1 MASDFIIIAIDGGAG
16 SGKSTTARMI
26 SQRLNYMH
34 VDTGSH
40 YRLLTHWFLKGKI
53 SPEELLN
60 EETLT
65 RLQLDSVLTG
75 TSCRMRINK
84 EDVIDSEL
92 RTEQINEMV
101 SIYSALSSVR
111 KHLFNYQRSLVKFGQ
126 FNKFQGIIMEGR
138 DIGSVIL
145 PDADLKLFLFASE
158 EIRNQRREA
167 QGLIDSIKK
176 RDRLDSERKNSP
188 LIATSNSIHIDTGSI
203 SIEEVYL
210 LIIEHIKKL

>member
-1 MASDFIIIAIDGGAG
+1 
-16 SGKSTTARMI
+16 
-26 SQRLNYMH
+26 
-34 VDTGSH
+34 
-40 YRLLTHWFLKGKI
+40 
-53 SPEELLN
+53 
-60 EETLT
+60 
-65 RLQLDSVLTG
+65 
-75 TSCRMRINK
+75 MRINK

-111 KHLFNYQRSLVKFGQ
+111 KHLFNYQRSLVKFSQ
-126 FNKFQGIIMEGR
+126 SNKFEGIIMEGR

-167 QGLIDSIKK
+167 QGLIDSIKI

-188 LIATSNSIHIDTGSI
+188 LKASPNSIQIDTGI
-203 SIEEVYL
+203 FSIEEVYL

>member
-1 MASDFIIIAIDGGAG
+1 
-16 SGKSTTARMI
+16 
-26 SQRLNYMH
+26 
-34 VDTGSH
+34 
-40 YRLLTHWFLKGKI
+40 
-53 SPEELLN
+53 
-60 EETLT
+60 
-65 RLQLDSVLTG
+65 
-75 TSCRMRINK
+75 MRINK

-111 KHLFNYQRSLVKFGQ
+111 KHLFNYQRSLVKFSQ
-126 FNKFQGIIMEGR
+126 SNKFEGIIMEGR

-188 LIATSNSIHIDTGSI
+188 LKATPNSIQIDTGII

-210 LIIEHIKKL
+210 LIIEHIKNCDQFNIPNCTITILFISKDFS

>member
-1 MASDFIIIAIDGGAG
+1 
-16 SGKSTTARMI
+16 
-26 SQRLNYMH
+26 
-34 VDTGSH
+34 
-40 YRLLTHWFLKGKI
+40 
-53 SPEELLN
+53 
-60 EETLT
+60 
-65 RLQLDSVLTG
+65 
-75 TSCRMRINK
+75 MRINK

-111 KHLFNYQRSLVKFGQ
+111 KHLFNYQRSLVKFSQ
-126 FNKFQGIIMEGR
+126 SNKFEGIIMEGR

-167 QGLIDSIKK
+167 QGFIDSIKI

-188 LIATSNSIHIDTGSI
+188 LKASPNSIQIDTGI
-203 SIEEVYL
+203 FSIEEVYL

>member
-1 MASDFIIIAIDGGAG
+1 M
-16 SGKSTTARMI
+16 
-26 SQRLNYMH
+26 
-34 VDTGSH
+34 
-40 YRLLTHWFLKGKI
+40 KGKI

-60 EETLT
+60 QETLT
-65 RLQLDSVLTG
+65 KLQLDSVLTG

-126 FNKFQGIIMEGR
+126 SNKFQGIIMEGR

>member
-1 MASDFIIIAIDGGAG
+1 
-16 SGKSTTARMI
+16 
-26 SQRLNYMH
+26 
-34 VDTGSH
+34 
-40 YRLLTHWFLKGKI
+40 
-53 SPEELLN
+53 
-60 EETLT
+60 
-65 RLQLDSVLTG
+65 
-75 TSCRMRINK
+75 MRINK

-111 KHLFNYQRSLVKFGQ
+111 KHLFNYQRSLVKFSQ
-126 FNKFQGIIMEGR
+126 SNKFEGIIMEGR

-167 QGLIDSIKK
+167 QGFIDSIKI
-176 RDRLDSERKNSP
+176 RDRLDRERKNSP
-188 LIATSNSIHIDTGSI
+188 LKATPNSIQIDTGI
-203 SIEEVYL
+203 FSIEEVYL